1 MQQWQ
6 SAVTWI
12 DVFVDI
18 FAAAAVHFSVQCD
31 INARRPMPPPASH
44 LKLLAPDLEHLAA
57 YADAL
62 ARGWS
67 PNNVRDVSGE
77 QLEAIGRDC
86 EAFLASLLAQTGTIS
101 LPDGRQV
108 PKLRSRVR
116 WLWDGEFVGQVALRW
131 QPGTDRLPDYV
142 LGHIGFAVVPWK
154 RRRGYA
160 TRALAHMLGEARE
173 VGLFCVEITTD
184 VDNTASQ
191 RVIEANGGCYAGCF
205 VNASFGPGSKLRYL
219 VDLSRLQPEPGSA

>member
-1 MQQWQ
+1 MQEWQ
-6 SAVTWI
+6 SDVTWI

-18 FAAAAVHFSVQCD
+18 FAPAAVHFPVTCD
-31 INARRPMPPPASH
+31 INARRTMPPPAFR

-67 PNNVRDVSGE
+67 PNNARDVSAE
-77 QLEAIGRDC
+77 QLDAIGKNR
-86 EAFLASLLAQTGTIS
+86 EAFLASLLAQSGTIT

-108 PKLRSRVR
+108 PKLPSRVR
-116 WLWDGEFVGQVALRW
+116 WLWDGEFAGQISLRW

-142 LGHIGFAVVPWK
+142 TGHIGFAVVPWK

-160 TRALAHMLGEARE
+160 KRALSHMLGEARE
-173 VGLFCVEITTD
+173 IGLPCVEITTD
-184 VDNTASQ
+184 VDNAASQ
-191 RVIEANGGCYAGCF
+191 RVIEANGGRRAGRF
-205 VNASFGPGSKLRYL
+205 VNPTYGTEPKLRYL
-219 VDLSRLQPEPGSA
+219 VDLSRLQPGESSG